1 MQLQAYDADFGRFAK
16 LTYDLLSEEFKEYFE
31 IDNINGSITAKVAFD
46 REQRA
51 FYDVLV
57 RVSDEGGKADFTLLK
72 IKVEDVNDNSP
83 RFMVKEYKLVVK
95 VNTTINSTLMKVSK
109 IYLL

>member
-1 MQLQAYDADFGRFAK
+1 M
-16 LTYDLLSEEFKEYFE
+16 
-31 IDNINGSITAKVAFD
+31 AFD

-95 VNTTINSTLMKVSK
+95 VNTTINSTLLKVSK
-109 IYLL
+109 LFQSGNNISETLLLMSKQISNS